1 MSDIKKDLRDT
12 GQDAKEA
19 WRRADGESV
28 GDKLANV
35 GDRAKNAVKDAGD
48 DLHEGVD
55 RASRDVSY
63 EKGRMDEATRR
74 VDDTGV

>member
-1 MSDIKKDLRDT
+1 MSEIKKDLRDT

-19 WRRADGESV
+19 WRRADGESL
-28 GDKLANV
+28 GDKMANT
-35 GDRAKNAVKDAGD
+35 GDRARTAVKDAGD

-55 RASRDVSY
+55 RTSRDAAY
-63 EKGRMDEATRR
+63 ERGRMDEATNR